1 MHVCRNTTL
10 LTRVAQW
17 QHYHPFN
24 FAAFSGM
31 PLTPH
36 NMTDPRYDFDAHA
49 DHQMP
54 FDVQSVPVAPRR
66 VFDTEAWPLCYR
78 YADEE

>member
-1 MHVCRNTTL
+1 MS
-10 LTRVAQW
+10 AAW
-17 QHYHPFN
+17 QRHHPSN

-31 PLTPH
+31 PLGPH
-36 NMTDPRYDFDAHA
+36 NMSDPSYDPDAHA

-78 YADEE
+78 YPDGE